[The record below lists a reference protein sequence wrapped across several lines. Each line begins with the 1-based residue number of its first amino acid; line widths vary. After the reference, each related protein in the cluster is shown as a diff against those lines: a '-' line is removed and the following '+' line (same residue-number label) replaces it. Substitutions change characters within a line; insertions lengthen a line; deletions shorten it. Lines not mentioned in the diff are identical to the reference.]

1 MSFLGVLMLDTRF
14 ARPPGDIGNP
24 DTFARLQ
31 IPVRYRTV
39 SGASPQRVV
48 RDDDQLDLQDFI
60 AAARE
65 LVEQGACLI
74 STSCGFLARYQR
86 ELQAAVP
93 VPLMSSSLLWLC
105 EPELAA
111 QRCAVLTID
120 AQAFDARQLSGVGA
134 DSATIVAGVASG
146 CEFQRRILGNEPEID
161 LRQAQQ
167 DVVDGA
173 WALTRAHPQ
182 VTTLVLECTNMPPYA
197 AAVAAATGKR
207 VEHIVS
213 LIEQRWRSLA

>member
-14 ARPPGDIGNP
+14 PRPPGDIGNA

-31 IPVRYRTV
+31 IPVCYRTV

-48 RDDDQLDLQDFI
+48 RDGAPLALQDFI
-60 AAARE
+60 AAAQE
-65 LVEQGACLI
+65 LVDQGATLLA
-74 STSCGFLARYQR
+74 TSCGFLARYQR

-93 VPLMSSSLLWLC
+93 VPLLSSSLLWLTA
-105 EPELAA
+105 PELAT

-134 DSATIVAGVASG
+134 DPATIVAGVAPG
-146 CEFQRRILGNEPEID
+146 CEFQRRVLGNELEMD
-161 LRQAQQ
+161 LRQAGQ
-167 DVVDGA
+167 DVVEA
-173 WALTRAHPQ
+173 ALALTSAHPE

-207 VEHIVS
+207 LEHMVS
-213 LIEQRWRSLA
+213 LIEENWRARA